1 MLRDQ
6 YVGRLMTISHKSQI
20 CDIKSSHEYI
30 IKSNIYQIDPPRE
43 RYMDRY
49 VSVINDSLSDN
60 GVVVL

>member
-1 MLRDQ
+1 M
-6 YVGRLMTISHKSQI
+6 GRPMTVSHKSWI

-30 IKSNIYQIDPPRE
+30 IKSNIYCIDPPRE

-49 VSVINDSLSDN
+49 VSVINDSLSDD